1 MLMVLIDEM
10 EAHEEATAIDIMEL
24 LQEHGA
30 DWADP
35 DSVVLD
41 GNAVEFTKYTGRVY
55 RLTVAEC

>member
-1 MLMVLIDEM
+1 MVLGDEV

-24 LQEHGA
+24 LKEYGA
-30 DWADP
+30 DCWDP

-55 RLTVAEC
+55 RLTVEEC